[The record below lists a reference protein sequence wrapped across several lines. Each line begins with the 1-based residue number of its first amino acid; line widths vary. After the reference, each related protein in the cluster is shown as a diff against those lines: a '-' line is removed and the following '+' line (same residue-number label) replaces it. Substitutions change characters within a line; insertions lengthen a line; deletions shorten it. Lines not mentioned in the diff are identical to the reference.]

1 MKKEKNYAFALKA
14 IKTEQFAII
23 EDCFKNGE
31 KVTFNSKIGFG
42 ADKATTTIAIFTG
55 FRFEQN
61 NIPFLL
67 IETSCYFQ
75 IGEAN
80 WDTFNNNGVLLLPK
94 DFMRQLLMLAIGTAR
109 GVLHAKTENTP
120 FNRFLLPILDATNLI
135 KEDVELEFTT
145 KEI

>member
-42 ADKATTTIAIFTG
+42 ADKSATTLAVSTG
-55 FRFEQN
+55 FRFVQN

-67 IETSCYFQ
+67 IEISCYFQ
-75 IGEAN
+75 IGETN
-80 WDTFNNNGVLLLPK
+80 WNTFSKDDILVVPK
-94 DFMRQLLMLAIGTAR
+94 DFMRQLLIVAVGTAR
-109 GVLHAKTENTP
+109 GILHTKTENTP
-120 FNRFLLPILDATNLI
+120 FNRFLLPVLDATNLI
-135 KEDVELEFTT
+135 KEDVELDFT
-145 KEI
+145 KE

>member
-1 MKKEKNYAFALKA
+1 MKKEKSYAFALKA

-42 ADKATTTIAIFTG
+42 SDKSTTTLVVSTG
-55 FRFEQN
+55 FRFGQN

-80 WDTFNNNGVLLLPK
+80 WNKFSKDDILVVPK
-94 DFMRQLLMLAIGTAR
+94 DFMRQLLIVAVGTAR
-109 GVLHAKTENTP
+109 GVLHTKTENTP
-120 FNRFLLPILDATNLI
+120 FNRFILPVLDATKLI
-135 KEDVELEFTT
+135 KEDVELDFT
-145 KEI
+145 KD